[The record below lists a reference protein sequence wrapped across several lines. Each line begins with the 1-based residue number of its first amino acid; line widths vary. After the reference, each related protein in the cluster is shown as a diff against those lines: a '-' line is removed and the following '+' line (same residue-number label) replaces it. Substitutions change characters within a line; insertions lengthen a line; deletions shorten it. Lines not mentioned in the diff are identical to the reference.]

1 MVLEHYISELLYRYN
16 CVVVPEFGAFLTQR
30 KSAGLHKSSN
40 TFYPP
45 SKILSFNNQLT
56 NNDGLLVSYIANAE
70 KVGYETML
78 KKVTEASNQ
87 WKTSLKRGERIKL
100 ENIGDIWLNGDQKM
114 QFQPSDKINY
124 LTASFGLSSFVAA
137 PVTREVLKEKVQE
150 LEEKVPFIITPE
162 KRETASIRPY
172 LKYAAIFLLALATG
186 LTGYRTYSEIESN
199 QQLAQE
205 EAQEQVSKT
214 IQEATFFDTA
224 PLELPVLELETTP
237 VKKPNFDPKSTEKT
251 HHIIAGAFRFEKNA
265 NKKIRQLKRRGYS
278 AAYLGTNDFGLHM
291 VTYGSFRDPQD
302 ALDALQKIRR
312 THSSDAWLKSVK

>member
-56 NNDGLLVSYIANAE
+56 TNDGLLVSYIANAE
-70 KVGYETML
+70 KVGYESML
-78 KKVTEASNQ
+78 KKVTEAANE
-87 WKTSLKRGERIKL
+87 WKTSLKKGNRIKL
-100 ENIGDIWLNGDQKM
+100 ENIGEIWLNKEHKM

-124 LTASFGLSSFVAA
+124 LTASFGLSSFVAT
-137 PVTREVLKEKVQE
+137 PVTREVLKEEVQE

-162 KRETASIRPY
+162 KRETVSIRPY
-172 LKYAAIFLLALATG
+172 LKYAAIFLLAVATG
-186 LTGYRTYSEIESN
+186 LTGYRTYNEMEAN

-205 EAQEQVSKT
+205 EAQDRVSKT
-214 IQEATFFDTA
+214 IQEATFFDAT
-224 PLELPVLELETTP
+224 PFELPVLELEAKP
-237 VKKPNFDPKSTEKT
+237 VKKPNFDPKSPEKT

-265 NKKIRQLKRRGYS
+265 NRKIRQLKRRGFNS
-278 AAYLGTNDFGLHM
+278 IYLGTNDFGLHI
-291 VTYGSFRDPQD
+291 VTYDSFKDPQE